1 MFDGV
6 EAGSTVQAYNR
17 LSCAIIALKA
27 RNGNKVISL
36 CELADNLLPA
46 DQRLVPSDLAWLD
59 QWAGMVNPPVNDDRF
74 TMVAGLFLLRA
85 CERNRRHGRLGEVW
99 PESVV
104 GYSTATRAALL
115 LPGASSPS
123 PRFAHALDQFARANG
138 LRHALDLDG
147 VQRWYRTFM
156 LQYGLVRAGFERIPF
171 LLGPPIE
178 NDADIGSRIF
188 RTLRVGPLASASFR
202 RLIQTL
208 KSLRRGDISRSVA
221 SVIVKANPWVLHEHI
236 ENLFNQSMT
245 RRDIR
250 VADDDEESLDINDFM
265 EPPLLH
271 WNGGKPAFV
280 TRFKPVPPDSALLLG
295 WTATSLQVWSG
306 TYELGRFMRNRDGSY
321 SPSNQGADVIL
332 DPALASMAIRVQTRS
347 GAIVCSAMMLLFDEE
362 DAVAWFV
369 PSRGTDIYR
378 SSLRPPRN
386 GNVVIRTPMG
396 WTVNGAQSQA
406 TGPCGGCYWHV
417 PAGNAEISIQDPEG
431 DCYWN
436 STRPRES
443 AGLVARLGILNPSSL
458 GYAGPLH
465 RGDQFRPRME
475 GWDGTTDVVRA
486 SWPANPD
493 GNLNP
498 GGAMAL
504 DPELLRTGLRMHC
517 TIARAHGKQRLTV
530 KPMAGA
536 DLSLYGVLRQGIQWE
551 TVNPN
556 ASVNTQAIGRTQ
568 YHVAVG
574 APVVT
579 AESNRSSPIS
589 LREGSLHRGRLV
601 GRHKI
606 LPHFD
611 GLGESIR
618 AVQDGREIV
627 LFQNVYH
634 GGNVDY
640 AAIHDGRLVLNLLQ
654 PIEDTDTDNYQ
665 IVTWGPEEGIA
676 FLPLE
681 TGSRAK
687 TLAAEITGAP
697 LCAGVIFGGYLLGWA
712 PTTNLNTLMDAVANC
727 FAAANSATALQL
739 AALSRWFP
747 WPVLL
752 DNIIIRKSLVQAMTQ
767 HGLEVLRAWIG
778 NDGLPGGLN
787 HSEQPSE
794 RDRRWDVTRALVGEW
809 RPANRQDTEL
819 LIDLLFPDPGM
830 LASSDTWTRLIR
842 WNPAWVARVLDL
854 LQMARTTGARRA
866 WIGPCLIALEDSNN
880 PDANLAHEL
889 RRWRDS
895 NPPVPMSTIF
905 S

>member
-36 CELADNLLPA
+36 CELSDNSLPT
-46 DQRLVPSDLAWLD
+46 DQRLMPSDLAWLD
-59 QWAGMVNPPVNDDRF
+59 QWAGMVKPPVNDDRF

-85 CERNRRHGRLGEVW
+85 CERNRRYGRLGEVW

-104 GYSTATRAALL
+104 GYSTATRTALL

-123 PRFAHALDQFARANG
+123 TRFANALERFTRASE
-138 LRHALDLDG
+138 LRHGLDLDG
-147 VQRWYRTFM
+147 VQKWYRTFM
-156 LQYGLVRAGFERIPF
+156 LQYGLVRAAFERIPF

-178 NDADIGSRIF
+178 NGADIGSCIF
-188 RTLRVGPLASASFR
+188 KMLRVGVHASTSFK

-208 KSLRRGDISRSVA
+208 KSLRLGEISRSAA
-221 SVIVKANPWVLHEHI
+221 SAIVKSNPWVLQEHI

-250 VADDDEESLDINDFM
+250 VADDDEVSLDTSDFM

-271 WNGGKPAFV
+271 WHGSKPVFV
-280 TRFKPVPPDSALLLG
+280 TRFKPVPPDSALFLG

-306 TYELGRFMRNRDGSY
+306 THELGRFMRNRDGSY
-321 SPSNQGADVIL
+321 SPSNEGTEVIL
-332 DPALASMAIRVQTRS
+332 DPSLASLAIRVQTRS
-347 GAIVCSAMMLLFDEE
+347 GAIVYSAMTLLFDEE
-362 DAVAWFV
+362 DSVAWFA
-369 PSRGTDIYR
+369 PSRGTTIYR
-378 SSLRPPRN
+378 SILRPPRK
-386 GNVVIRTPMG
+386 GNMVIRTPIG
-396 WTVNGAQSQA
+396 WKVNGAQSQA
-406 TGPCGGCYWHV
+406 TGSCGGCYWRV
-417 PAGNAEISIQDPEG
+417 SADNAEISILDPEG

-436 STRPRES
+436 STRPKES
-443 AGLVARLGILNPSSL
+443 EGLAPRLGILNPSSL
-458 GYAGPLH
+458 GYAGPLYL
-465 RGDQFRPRME
+465 GDQFRPRME
-475 GWDGTTDVVRA
+475 GWDGTTNVVRA

-498 GGAMAL
+498 GGALGL

-517 TIARAHGKQRLTV
+517 TIARTHGRQRLTV
-530 KPMAGA
+530 KPVAGA
-536 DLSLYGVLRQGIQWE
+536 DLALYGVLRQGLQWE

-556 ASVNTQAIGRTQ
+556 VSVNTQAIGRTQ
-568 YHVAVG
+568 YHVSVG
-574 APVVT
+574 APLVSGD
-579 AESNRSSPIS
+579 SNRPSPIS
-589 LREGSLHRGRLV
+589 LREGTLHRGRLI

-627 LFQNVYH
+627 IFQNVYY
-634 GGNVDY
+634 GGNVDH

-687 TLAAEITGAP
+687 ALAAEITGTP
-697 LCAGVIFGGYLLGWA
+697 LCAGITFGGYLLGWA
-712 PTTNLNTLMDAVANC
+712 PTTKLENLMEAVANS
-727 FAAANSATALQL
+727 FASANSATALQL

-752 DNIIIRKSLVQAMTQ
+752 DNTKIRSRLVQAMTQ
-767 HGLEVLRAWIG
+767 HGLEVLMAWIG
-778 NDGLPGGLN
+778 NDGLPTGLN
-787 HSEQPSE
+787 HSEQPPE
-794 RDRRWDVTRALVGEW
+794 RDRRWDVTRQLVGRW
-809 RPANRQDTEL
+809 RPATDQEIYRLFQ
-819 LIDLLFPDPGM
+819 LLFPDTSLMNSNDAWTRYICWNAALVARVIDLLPM
-830 LASSDTWTRLIR
+830 VKTPESRRSWLSPCFAALDESSDT
-842 WNPAWVARVLDL
+842 DL
-854 LQMARTTGARRA
+854 V
-866 WIGPCLIALEDSNN
+866 NK
-880 PDANLAHEL
+880 L
-889 RRWRDS
+889 RQWRDS
-895 NPPVPMSTIF
+895 NPPAPMSIIF
-905 S
+905 N